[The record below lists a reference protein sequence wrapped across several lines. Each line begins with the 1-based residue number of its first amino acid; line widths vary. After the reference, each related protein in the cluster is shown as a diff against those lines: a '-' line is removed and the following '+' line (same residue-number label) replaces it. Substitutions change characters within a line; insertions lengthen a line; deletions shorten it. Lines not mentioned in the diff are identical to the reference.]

1 MNAVFYKS
9 SMINVKDCTL
19 YVTRFPCIECAKII
33 IQSGIKVVAVYLT
46 DPKNFKKKNIT
57 TKKLFHASSVEFKE
71 HTQNLNIILDFS
83 TTP

>member
-33 IQSGIKVVAVYLT
+33 IQSGIKDVVYLT
-46 DPKNFKKKNIT
+46 NPKNGKKKDRV
-57 TKKLFHASSVEFKE
+57 TKELFNASGVKFYVHK
-71 HTQNLNIILDFS
+71 QNLVITLDFA
-83 TTP
+83 